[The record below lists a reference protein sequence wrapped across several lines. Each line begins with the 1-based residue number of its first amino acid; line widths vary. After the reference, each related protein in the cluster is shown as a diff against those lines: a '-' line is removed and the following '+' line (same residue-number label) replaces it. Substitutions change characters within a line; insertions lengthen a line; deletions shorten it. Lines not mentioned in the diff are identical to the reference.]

1 MKNEKTSKNIFA
13 RIFSIFKY
21 KRVRNILY
29 LLLIAFA
36 TVSMFL
42 IDEDNTFRNDHLSF
56 LNNNVFADLMDIFG
70 VERYNV
76 TSGAWVLF
84 IILAT
89 LTLTIVIGNI
99 VAPKFVANKV
109 KDNPNL
115 LSTEKK
121 TRAFYFCMFYGVLV
135 LIAAVIVVI
144 SYFAGAFSLYGA
156 NAENPFISLL
166 IMLGIFLAILFAALI
181 VIVLVYSI
189 LRIFFMAITGQFIT
203 RSKKAKPVAAVETAE
218 KETVVAATAAEPVKE
233 EKPAKKPAAKPA
245 AKPTAKPA
253 AKPAAAPKLEISG
266 INRKVVQKSFVGKMS
281 QAKKEQ
287 KEFYNEL
294 KNYLLSFNRVN
305 SRVSWHYDSF
315 NIGRQ
320 KAVKIA
326 FRGQTMV
333 AYLALDP
340 KKYQGTK
347 YYPHDMSKKKKFADT
362 PMMVKIKSERGVK
375 FTKEL
380 IAVICEGLTPKK
392 NFVAA
397 TYKFPAMSDKKL
409 VENGLAKTVYVKI

>member
-1 MKNEKTSKNIFA
+1 MKNEKANKNIFV
-13 RIFSIFKY
+13 RIFSVFKY

-29 LLLIAFA
+29 LVLIAFA
-36 TVSMFL
+36 TLSMFL
-42 IDEDNTFRNDHLSF
+42 IDEDNSFRNEHLSF
-56 LNNNVFADLMDIFG
+56 LNNNVIADLMDLFG

-89 LTLTIVIGNI
+89 LALTIVIGNI

-109 KDNPNL
+109 KENPNL
-115 LSTEKK
+115 FSTEKK
-121 TRAFYFCMFYGVLV
+121 TRRFYFIMFYGVLV

-144 SYFAGAFSLYGA
+144 SYFAGAFSLYGS

-166 IMLGIFLAILFAALI
+166 IMLGMFLAILFAALI
-181 VIVLVYSI
+181 VIVLVYMLI
-189 LRIFFMAITGQFIT
+189 KVIIMAITGQFIN
-203 RSKKAKPVAAVETAE
+203 RSKKDAKTEAVAATETVATPAKAEPKAEAVKEDKPAKKATAKPVVKPAVKPVAAPKA
-218 KETVVAATAAEPVKE
+218 KSE
-233 EKPAKKPAAKPA
+233 EN
-245 AKPTAKPA
+245 
-253 AKPAAAPKLEISG
+253 G
-266 INRKVVQKSFVGKMS
+266 RQVVQKSFVGKMS
-281 QAKKEQ
+281 QATKEQ
-287 KEFYNEL
+287 KEFYNDI
-294 KNYLLSFNRVN
+294 KNHLLSFDRVN
-305 SRVSWHYDSF
+305 SRVSWHFDSF

-326 FRGQTMV
+326 FRGKTIV

-340 KKYQGTK
+340 KKYANTK

-362 PMMVKIKSERGVK
+362 PMMIKIKSARGVK
-375 FTKEL
+375 FAKEL
-380 IAVICEGLTPKK
+380 IDTVCEGLPAKK

-409 VENGLAKTVYVKI
+409 VENGLAKAVYVKI

>member
-1 MKNEKTSKNIFA
+1 MKNEKASKNIFA
-13 RIFSIFKY
+13 RVFSVFKY

-29 LLLIAFA
+29 LVLIAFA
-36 TVSMFL
+36 TLSMFL
-42 IDEDNTFRNDHLSF
+42 IDEDNSFRNEHLSF
-56 LNNNVFADLMDIFG
+56 LNNNVIADLMDLFG

-109 KDNPNL
+109 KENPEL
-115 LSTEKK
+115 FSTEKK
-121 TRAFYFCMFYGVLV
+121 TRTFYFIMFYGVLV

-144 SYFAGAFSLYGA
+144 SYFAGAFSLYGSNSA
-156 NAENPFISLL
+156 NPFISLL
-166 IMLGIFLAILFAALI
+166 IMLGIFLAILLAALI
-181 VIVLVYSI
+181 AIVIVYMLI
-189 LRIFFMAITGQFIT
+189 KIIIMAITGQFIT
-203 RSKKAKPVAAVETAE
+203 RSKKKDNKAE
-218 KETVVAATAAEPVKE
+218 AVAATETVATPVEAAPVAEKKAEAIKE
-233 EKPAKKPAAKPA
+233 EKPAKKAATKPV
-245 AKPTAKPA
+245 
-253 AKPAAAPKLEISG
+253 AAPKAKPEGDS
-266 INRKVVQKSFVGKMS
+266 RKVIQKSFVGKMS
-281 QAKKEQ
+281 QATKEQ
-287 KEFYNEL
+287 KEFYNDI
-294 KNYLLSFNRVN
+294 KNHLLSYNRVN
-305 SRVSWHYDSF
+305 SRVSWHFDSF

-326 FRGQTMV
+326 FRGKTMV

-340 KKYQGTK
+340 KKYAGTK

-362 PMMVKIKSERGVK
+362 PMMIKIKSERGVK
-375 FTKEL
+375 FAKEL
-380 IAVICEGLTPKK
+380 IDAVCEGLPAKK

-409 VENGLAKTVYVKI
+409 IENGLAKAVYVKI